1 MKLKHLLIRGW
12 YLKSYCSQT
21 NFSLQGA
28 YFLIYLLSTLILKIS
43 LIVYNFNE
51 MYFFSNS
58 IFLFY
63 RWLSSKLDDSVI
75 SISHTV
81 TNFEFLYEPFYITVD
96 NAPIHDER
104 FIGYGF
110 TRNSQVNT

>member
-1 MKLKHLLIRGW
+1 MKCL
-12 YLKSYCSQT
+12 
-21 NFSLQGA
+21 
-28 YFLIYLLSTLILKIS
+28 
-43 LIVYNFNE
+43 
-51 MYFFSNS
+51 FFSNIIFKYQYLS
-58 IFLFY
+58 IFIFY
-63 RWLSSKLDDSVI
+63 RWLSSKLDDTVI

-110 TRNSQVNT
+110 TRNSQVNN